1 MYLLPF
7 VLGVVFVLA
16 CWLGFRRIIRF
27 EHLNERRVLNT
38 LITGVLF
45 LTVLNVAHWT
55 GYLTQETAAKI
66 TMGLYI
72 LAAGFLAGFGTK
84 LVSLRSEAGPVE
96 YLHRSFW
103 TDAAPNLIA
112 ILIVAFGIYRTGM
125 LTFGPFTGIGITSG
139 LSLIFFGY
147 WGWTISIVP
156 EFRRNGILLLDQFV
170 AWDKVTSYRWE
181 SEEVLQIDYYTS
193 DSKLTDFN
201 TYIPAEDCLLIE
213 QLLGKKLKEYEEE
226 RKERIHLEDEI

>member
-1 MYLLPF
+1 MYLLPLA
-7 VLGVVFVLA
+7 LGVVFIIA

-38 LITGVLF
+38 LIAGVLL
-45 LTVLNVAHWT
+45 LTALNAAHWM
-55 GYLTQETAAKI
+55 GYFTQETAAKT

-72 LAAGFLAGFGTK
+72 FAAGFLAGFGTK
-84 LVSLRSEAGPVE
+84 LITLRAEAGPVE

-103 TDAAPNLIA
+103 TDAAPNIVA
-112 ILIVAFGIYRTGM
+112 IMIVAFGIYRTGI

-147 WGWTISIVP
+147 WGWTINIVP
-156 EFRRNGILLLDQFV
+156 EFRSNGILLLDQFV
-170 AWDKVTSYRWE
+170 EWDQVTSYRWG

-201 TYIPAEDCLLIE
+201 TYIPAEDRLLIE
-213 QLLGKKLKEYEEE
+213 RLLSKKLKEFEEQ
-226 RKERIHLEDEI
+226 RKERIHQEDEI